1 MAKRVR
7 FSPPAWLFLVALA
20 AIVAG
25 PLFWLNSY
33 RHRFVRSDADLVR
46 LLPRGDFTVCFGNLA
61 LLRRAGMMQ
70 ALSGAKP
77 ARDKDYDAFVKQTGL
92 DYTTDIDALAAAIGR
107 NGIFCTAKG
116 RFDWESIRRY
126 IAARGGTCPG
136 ADFCRV
142 PSSTPGRWASLFLVQ
157 PDVIGLA
164 VGTDDSGA
172 KRLAGPGQRTSG
184 MVSSAPVWVDVS
196 PSLLSNPANLPLPLR
211 IFAIDMQ
218 SADSVVLSLVPP
230 GANEDAAFEIQL
242 DAVCPNP
249 VTAATIR
256 TQLEL
261 QTKMLKL
268 ELAREREAPNPADLT
283 GLLTAGSF
291 QVSGRRVIGSW
302 PVRHQLLKALQ

>member
-7 FSPPAWLFLVALA
+7 FSPPAWLFLIVL
-20 AIVAG
+20 AIVIAG

-33 RHRFVRSDADLVR
+33 RHRFVQSDADLVR

-77 ARDKDYDAFVKQTGL
+77 ARDKDYDAFVQQTGL
-92 DYTTDIDALAAAIGR
+92 DYTTDVDAIAAAIGR

-126 IAARGGTCPG
+126 IVARGGTCSG
-136 ADFCRV
+136 AEFCRV
-142 PSSTPGRWASLFLVQ
+142 PSSTPGRWASLTLVQ

-164 VGTDDSGA
+164 VSTEASAA
-172 KRLAGPGQRTSG
+172 KRLAGPGHRTSG

-196 PSLLSNPANLPLPLR
+196 PSLLSNPANLTLPLR

-230 GANEDAAFEIQL
+230 GVNQDAAFEIQL

-268 ELAREREAPNPADLT
+268 ELAREHATSNAADLT

-302 PVRHQLLKALQ
+302 PVRHELLKALQ